1 MLPRNEYQKT
11 DEVGINPKP
20 RFLFRVSA
28 CKKTHPDRLEN
39 LNNPGAVLL

>member
-1 MLPRNEYQKT
+1 MNIKKT

-20 RFLFRVSA
+20 HFLFRVSA

-39 LNNPGAVLL
+39 PGNPGASLL